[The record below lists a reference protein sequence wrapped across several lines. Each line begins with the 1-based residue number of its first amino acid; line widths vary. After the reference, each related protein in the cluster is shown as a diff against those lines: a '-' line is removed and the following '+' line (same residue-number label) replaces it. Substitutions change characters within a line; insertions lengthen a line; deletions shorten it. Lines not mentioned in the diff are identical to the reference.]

1 MNERPGRVMF
11 KNGDVDILLQKCQ
24 TFVYTIK
31 SNDPIEV
38 EREKELIRRS
48 SVGKMTIENGN
59 VIIVLE
65 VESFE

>member
-1 MNERPGRVMF
+1 MNKRPGRVMF
-11 KNGDVDILLQKCQ
+11 KNGDVDILLQRCQ

-38 EREKELIRRS
+38 EREKELIRMS
-48 SVGKMTIENGN
+48 SIGKMTIENGN
-59 VIIVLE
+59 VIIVLD